1 MHEPALARAALPA
14 PVVCLGMLLR
24 PYSLGHELWLIRE
37 SNAALRGSIDGLP
50 AAVLICSQDWD
61 ELRRMRSDHFL
72 GLKLWIWECRMKRK
86 EGDFLRGLSRIFAN
100 KKSALI
106 RGNSR
111 KALLEKELATFLAYR
126 AEGLLELPISQ
137 VARSDRAMP
146 RLPGCPFILRLQQWL
161 MTHFHLTE
169 SAAWDYPVGLAKMR
183 WAAHWEQEGG
193 LDIYNAHEAESD
205 AQIEYWES
213 LGGPSAMKLKEAQ
226 CQV

>member
-1 MHEPALARAALPA
+1 MHEPALSRAALPA

-50 AAVLICSQDWD
+50 AAVLICSQTWD

-72 GLKLWIWECRMKRK
+72 GFKLWIWRRRMKRLEK
-86 EGDFLRGLSRIFAN
+86 SFTRIVAN
-100 KKSALI
+100 KRELKSAKI
-106 RGNSR
+106 SVNSR
-111 KALLEKELATFLAYR
+111 EELLGKELATFLAYR

-213 LGGPSAMKLKEAQ
+213 LGGPSAMRLKEAK

>member
-1 MHEPALARAALPA
+1 MHEPALSRAALPA

-50 AAVLICSQDWD
+50 AAVLICSQTWG

-72 GLKLWIWECRMKRK
+72 GPKLSIWKWRARLQLWNNWRLHFDMPR
-86 EGDFLRGLSRIFAN
+86 
-100 KKSALI
+100 
-106 RGNSR
+106 
-111 KALLEKELATFLAYR
+111 ELATFLAYR

-137 VARSDRAMP
+137 VSRSDRAMP

-161 MTHFHLTE
+161 MTHFHLSE
-169 SAAWDYPVGLAKMR
+169 DEAWDYKVGLAKMR

-213 LGGPSAMKLKEAQ
+213 LGGPSAMRLKEAK